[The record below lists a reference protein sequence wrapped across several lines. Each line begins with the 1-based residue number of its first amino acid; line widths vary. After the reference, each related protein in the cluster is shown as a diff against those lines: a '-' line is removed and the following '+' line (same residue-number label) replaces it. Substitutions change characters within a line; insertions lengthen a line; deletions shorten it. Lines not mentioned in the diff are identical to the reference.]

1 VQSYIAR
8 PPSWRIVPNS
18 IIVKIQDDRD
28 SHIEFRETSISP
40 DFMKTTVSEALEAN

>member
-1 VQSYIAR
+1 MADRAKFDFI
-8 PPSWRIVPNS
+8 
-18 IIVKIQDDRD
+18 KIQDDRD